1 MRSAALVVCVCM
13 SLLAGSAVAQNT
25 LAARFEDAGTTAR
38 VKSVLIA
45 NKATKATQINV
56 ETQDGI
62 VQLSGFVD
70 SEAARQ
76 AAVVAAR
83 NIGGVK
89 EVQDRLLI
97 RDAGRTTGQAI
108 DDTVIAAKLK
118 TELTGSAGL
127 GVASDVVVEVNSG
140 VVELSGFVPTF
151 DQKNRAAEI
160 ARRISGV
167 MDVKNNITVK
177 TRG

>member
-1 MRSAALVVCVCM
+1 MRIATLIVCVGLMASAAFGQDTSPPKL
-13 SLLAGSAVAQNT
+13 
-25 LAARFEDAGTTAR
+25 EDAGTTAR
-38 VKSVLIA
+38 VKGALIA
-45 NKATKATQINV
+45 NKATKATQISVN
-56 ETQDGI
+56 TQDGV

-76 AAVVAAR
+76 AAVATAR

-89 EVQDRLLI
+89 EVHDRLLI
-97 RDAGRTTGQAI
+97 RDAGRTGGQAI

-118 TELTGSAGL
+118 SELEGSAGL
-127 GVASDVVVEVNSG
+127 GIASDVVVEVNSG

-151 DQKNRAAEI
+151 DQKTRAAEI

>member
-1 MRSAALVVCVCM
+1 MRIATLVVC
-13 SLLAGSAVAQNT
+13 LGLAMGTALGQSTAPPK
-25 LAARFEDAGTTAR
+25 LEDAGTTAR
-38 VKSVLIA
+38 VKGALIA

-56 ETQDGI
+56 ETLDGV

-76 AAVVAAR
+76 AAVVTAR

-97 RDAGRTTGQAI
+97 RDAGRTAGQAI

-118 TELTGSAGL
+118 SELAGSAGL

-151 DQKNRAAEI
+151 DQKTRAAEI
-160 ARRISGV
+160 ARRITGV

-177 TRG
+177 ARS

>member
-1 MRSAALVVCVCM
+1 MRIAALLVCAALLASAAH
-13 SLLAGSAVAQNT
+13 GQNRVPSK
-25 LAARFEDAGTTAR
+25 LEDAGITAR
-38 VKSVLIA
+38 VKTALIS

-56 ETQDGI
+56 ETSDGV

-70 SEAARQ
+70 SEMARQ
-76 AAVVAAR
+76 AAVSAAR
-83 NIGGVK
+83 NLGGVK
-89 EVQDRLLI
+89 EVRDRLLI
-97 RDAGRTTGQAI
+97 RDAGRTAGQAV

-118 TELTGSAGL
+118 SELASGAGL
-127 GVASDVVVEVNSG
+127 GTATEVVVEVNSG
-140 VVELSGFVPTF
+140 VVELSGFVPSH

-167 MDVKNNITVK
+167 MDVKNNIMVK

>member
-1 MRSAALVVCVCM
+1 MRIAALLVCVTV
-13 SLLAGSAVAQNT
+13 LTGTAFAQSRIPSK
-25 LAARFEDAGTTAR
+25 LDDAGTTAR
-38 VKSVLIA
+38 VKSALVA
-45 NKATKATQINV
+45 NKVTKTTQISV
-56 ETQDGI
+56 DTLEGV

-70 SEAARQ
+70 SEMARQ
-76 AAVVAAR
+76 SAVGTARTVA
-83 NIGGVK
+83 GVI

-97 RDAGRTTGQAI
+97 RDAGRSGGQAVN
-108 DDTVIAAKLK
+108 DTVIAAKLK
-118 TELTGSAGL
+118 SELASNAGL
-127 GVASDVVVEVNSG
+127 GTTTEVVVEVSSG

-167 MDVKNNITVK
+167 MDVNNNITDK

>member
-1 MRSAALVVCVCM
+1 MRIAALVLCVC
-13 SLLAGSAVAQNT
+13 AGLMTSAAPAQNGVPAK
-25 LAARFEDAGTTAR
+25 LEDAGTTAR
-38 VKSVLIA
+38 VKGVLIT
-45 NKATKATQINV
+45 NKSTKAHQINV
-56 ETQDGI
+56 ETQGGV

-70 SEAARQ
+70 SEVARQ
-76 AAVVAAR
+76 AAVAAAR
-83 NIGGVK
+83 NVDGVK

-97 RDAGRTTGQAI
+97 RDAGRTTGQATA
-108 DDTVIAAKLK
+108 DTVIAAKLK
-118 TELTGSAGL
+118 TELAGSAGL
-127 GVASDVVVEVNSG
+127 GVASDVIVEVNSG

-151 DQKNRAAEI
+151 DEKNRAAEI

>member
-1 MRSAALVVCVCM
+1 MRSAV
-13 SLLAGSAVAQNT
+13 LLLSAV
-25 LAARFEDAGTTAR
+25 LMVSAAHGQSSIPSRVADAETTAR
-38 VKSVLIA
+38 VKTALIA
-45 NKATKATQINV
+45 NRATKATQINV
-56 ETQDGI
+56 ETLEGV

-70 SEAARQ
+70 SEMARQ
-76 AAVVAAR
+76 AAVSTAR
-83 NIGGVK
+83 SIGGVS

-97 RDAGRTTGQAI
+97 RDAGRTAGQAI
-108 DDTVIAAKLK
+108 DDTVIEAKLK
-118 TELTGSAGL
+118 SELAGSAGL
-127 GVASDVVVEVNSG
+127 GMASDVIVEVYSG
-140 VVELSGFVPTF
+140 IVELSGFVPTH

>member
-1 MRSAALVVCVCM
+1 MRTAAFLLCAALIASAAHGQGIPSRLDDT
-13 SLLAGSAVAQNT
+13 GI
-25 LAARFEDAGTTAR
+25 TAR
-38 VKSVLIA
+38 VKGALIT
-45 NKATKATQINV
+45 NKATKAHQIKV
-56 ETQDGI
+56 ETLDGI

-70 SEAARQ
+70 SEMARQ
-76 AAVVAAR
+76 AAVSTAR
-83 NIGGVK
+83 NIGGVR

-97 RDAGRTTGQAI
+97 ADAGRTAGQAI

-118 TELTGSAGL
+118 SELASNAGL
-127 GVASDVVVEVNSG
+127 GAASSVVVEVNSG
-140 VVELSGFVPTF
+140 IVELSGFVPTY

>member
-1 MRSAALVVCVCM
+1 MRIAALVVCAT
-13 SLLAGSAVAQNT
+13 LLAGAAFAQSRVPSN
-25 LAARFEDAGTTAR
+25 LDDAGTTAR
-38 VKSVLIA
+38 VKSALTA
-45 NKATKATQINV
+45 NKVTKSTQISV
-56 ETQDGI
+56 DTWEGV

-70 SEAARQ
+70 SELARQ
-76 AAVVAAR
+76 SAVSTAR
-83 NIGGVK
+83 SIGGVR

-97 RDAGRTTGQAI
+97 RDTGRTGGRVTN
-108 DDTVIAAKLK
+108 DTVIAAKLK
-118 TELTGSAGL
+118 SELSSSAGL
-127 GVASDVVVEVNSG
+127 GTTTEVVVEVSSG
-140 VVELSGFVPTF
+140 IVELSGFVPTF

>member
-1 MRSAALVVCVCM
+1 MRIAAFIVC
-13 SLLAGSAVAQNT
+13 AG
-25 LAARFEDAGTTAR
+25 LAAGVAMGQGALPGKLDDAGTTAR
-38 VKSVLIA
+38 VKSALIT
-45 NKATKATQINV
+45 NKSTKATQINV
-56 ETQDGI
+56 ETLEGV

-76 AAVVAAR
+76 AAVAAAR
-83 NIGGVK
+83 SMGGVK
-89 EVQDRLLI
+89 DVQDRLLI
-97 RDAGRTTGQAI
+97 RDANRTTGQAI

-118 TELTGSAGL
+118 TELAGSAGL
-127 GVASDVVVEVNSG
+127 GTASEVVVEVNSG

-151 DQKNRAAEI
+151 DQKSRAAEI

-177 TRG
+177 TRS

>member
-1 MRSAALVVCVCM
+1 MRTATFLFCALLMASAAHGQSSVSSKVDDV
-13 SLLAGSAVAQNT
+13 
-25 LAARFEDAGTTAR
+25 GTTAR
-38 VKSVLIA
+38 VKSALIV
-45 NKATKATQINV
+45 NKATEASQINV
-56 ETQDGI
+56 ETFAGV

-70 SEAARQ
+70 SEMARQ
-76 AAVVAAR
+76 AAVSTAR
-83 NIGGVK
+83 NVGGVR

-97 RDAGRTTGQAI
+97 RDAGRTAGQAI

-118 TELTGSAGL
+118 SELASNAGL
-127 GVASDVVVEVNSG
+127 GTASDVVIEVNSG
-140 VVELSGFVPTF
+140 VVELSGFVPSY

>member
-1 MRSAALVVCVCM
+1 MRAAAFIACLC
-13 SLLAGSAVAQNT
+13 LLAGSALGQTAT
-25 LAARFEDAGTTAR
+25 APAKLDDAGTTAR
-38 VKSVLIA
+38 VKTALVA

-56 ETQDGI
+56 ETLDGV

-76 AAVVAAR
+76 AAVTTAR
-83 NIGGVK
+83 NIGGVY

-118 TELTGSAGL
+118 TELAGSAGL
-127 GVASDVVVEVNSG
+127 RTARDVVVEVNSG

-151 DQKNRAAEI
+151 DEKNRAAEI

-177 TRG
+177 TRS

>member
-1 MRSAALVVCVCM
+1 MRIAATVLCTTLIMSAAHGQSSVPSKLD
-13 SLLAGSAVAQNT
+13 
-25 LAARFEDAGTTAR
+25 DAGTTAR
-38 VKSVLIA
+38 VKSALIV
-45 NKATKATQINV
+45 NKATKANQINV
-56 ETQDGI
+56 ETQDGV

-70 SEAARQ
+70 SEMARQ
-76 AAVVAAR
+76 AAVSAAR
-83 NIGGVK
+83 NIGGVR

-97 RDAGRTTGQAI
+97 ADAGRTTGQAI

-118 TELTGSAGL
+118 GELASSAGL
-127 GVASDVVVEVNSG
+127 STASRVVVEVNGG
-140 VVELSGFVPTF
+140 VVELSGFVPTHE
-151 DQKNRAAEI
+151 QKNRAAEI

>member
-1 MRSAALVVCVCM
+1 MRIAALLVCATM
-13 SLLAGSAVAQNT
+13 LAGAAFAQSRIPSK
-25 LAARFEDAGTTAR
+25 LDDSGTTAR
-38 VKSVLIA
+38 VKSALLADKV
-45 NKATKATQINV
+45 TKPTQISV
-56 ETQDGI
+56 DTLEGV

-70 SEAARQ
+70 SEMARQ
-76 AAVVAAR
+76 SAVSIAR
-83 NIGGVK
+83 NTGGVR

-97 RDAGRTTGQAI
+97 RDAGQHTGGQVVN
-108 DDTVIAAKLK
+108 DTVIAAKLK
-118 TELTGSAGL
+118 NELTSSAGL
-127 GVASDVVVEVNSG
+127 GTTTEVVVEVNSG